1 MITELILDKLG
12 VFYDDLAKKR
22 HGSSPEITY
31 GELIDRI
38 LADKGK
44 KAGRDTF
51 SELGEQT
58 FNRMMRR
65 IFPEVKLNGGQETWF
80 FHLLSLTEYKR
91 CYSCERILPFS
102 EYYKDKHCSSLG
114 ISSICKECRSKEQAG
129 GYAKYKDAHIRS
141 YEKNAGAI
149 KARHAVSRL
158 ERAKR
163 VVPWTETEA
172 IAKYYAECPE
182 GCHVDHELPLCGK
195 YVSGLHVLANL
206 RYLDAKENLQK
217 GNKFIPE

>member
-44 KAGRDTF
+44 KAGKDTF

-80 FHLLSLTEYKR
+80 FHLLKLIEYKY
-91 CYSCERILPFS
+91 CSKCGQVLPFS
-102 EYYKDKHCSSLG
+102 EFHRDAQA
-114 ISSICKECRSKEQAG
+114 SSIGLSSTCKECTAKEQAG
-129 GYAKYKDAHIRS
+129 GYSKYKEAHLRS
-141 YEKNAGAI
+141 YTKNSGAI
-149 KARHAVSRL
+149 KARHAVARL

-172 IAKYYAECPE
+172 IAAYYAACPE
-182 GCHVDHELPLCGK
+182 GMHVDHEIPLCGK

-217 GNKFIPE
+217 GNKFLIG